1 MIVNSTMFP
10 VRPYFAAISR
20 MSERLGVLQEQ
31 LATGKRASS
40 LSELGGDRV
49 IDLTLRARLAAMAAY
64 QQTITLVGLRLE
76 LMDQA
81 VTRLNSLESE
91 TRADVLVG
99 SRDIDGANLPVAQFL
114 AQNRLSEAIELLNTE
129 VNGRHLFA
137 GNATEGAPVAGFD
150 EVMNG
155 AGGLAGFRD
164 VLAERRE
171 ADLGAT
177 GLGRVETL
185 LAGATVT
192 LSEDGVHPFG
202 FKLDSVATTGGAL
215 TPTGPSGS
223 PGALDVAFTSQPA
236 SGDQVLIGLT
246 LPDGST
252 RTLELSASDSAPT
265 SPGEFQIGATAAA
278 TAANFEAALN
288 SLLADTA
295 QTELAAASAF
305 AAADMFFAGAGE
317 TAMRVDGPPYDS
329 ATGLVA
335 ATDADTV
342 KWYRGEDAP
351 APRSTVTARIDDALQ
366 VSYGAQANEAGPTE
380 LVRSLAVLAADS
392 VSNTD
397 PSAQGF
403 YAAVNAR
410 AADRLGADA
419 NPQPGSIEG
428 IEMDI
433 AQAKLAIGRARDR
446 HQEHKVAL
454 DTMVADIEDV
464 APEEVA
470 MRLIDLQ
477 TRLQASYETIS
488 IVSGLSLVNYLG

>member
-10 VRPYFAAISR
+10 VRSDFAAISR

-40 LSELGGDRV
+40 LSELGSNRV
-49 IDLTLRARLAAMAAY
+49 IDLTLRARLAAMDAY

-81 VTRLNSLESE
+81 ITRLDGLEAE

-99 SRDIDGANLPVAQFL
+99 SRDIDGTHLPVAQFL
-114 AQNRLSEAIELLNTE
+114 AQNRLSEAIELLNSQ
-129 VNGRHLFA
+129 VNGRHLMA
-137 GNATEGAPVAGFD
+137 GNATEAPPVGSFD

-155 AGGLAGFRD
+155 TGSLAGFRE
-164 VLAERRE
+164 VLAERRD
-171 ADLGAT
+171 ADLGAA
-177 GLGRVETL
+177 GLGRVATS

-202 FKLDSVATTGGAL
+202 FKLSALATTGGAL
-215 TPTGPSGS
+215 TPTGPTGS
-223 PGALDVAFTSQPA
+223 PATLDVDFAAQPA
-236 SGDQVLIGLT
+236 AGDRVLIGLT

-252 RTLELSASDSAPT
+252 RTLELTATSAAPT
-265 SPGEFQIGATAAA
+265 SSGEFEIGATTAA
-278 TAANFEAALN
+278 TAANFETALN
-288 SLLADTA
+288 SLLAETA

-305 AAADMFFAGAGE
+305 AAAEMFFAGAGQ

-329 ATGLVA
+329 ATALVA

-342 KWYRGEDAP
+342 MWYRGEDAP
-351 APRSTVTARIDDALQ
+351 APRNTVTARIDDTQQ
-366 VSYGAQANEAGPTE
+366 VSYGVQANETGPTE

-392 VSNTD
+392 VSGTD
-397 PSAQGF
+397 PNAQGF

-410 AADRLGADA
+410 AADRLGEQA
-419 NPQPGSIEG
+419 NPEPGSVEAIA
-428 IEMDI
+428 MDI

-454 DTMVADIEDV
+454 DTMVSEIEDV
-464 APEEVA
+464 PPEEVA
-470 MRLIDLQ
+470 MRLVDLQ

>member
-10 VRPYFAAISR
+10 VRPDFAAISR
-20 MSERLGVLQEQ
+20 MSDRLGVLQEQ

-40 LSELGGDRV
+40 LSELGSDRV
-49 IDLTLRARLAAMAAY
+49 IDLTLRARLAAMDAY

-81 VTRLNSLESE
+81 MTRLNGLESE

-99 SRDIDGANLPVAQFL
+99 SRDIDGTNLPVAQFL
-114 AQNRLSEAIELLNTE
+114 AENRLSEAIELLNTD

-137 GNATEGAPVAGFD
+137 GNATEAPPVGSYD

-155 AGGLAGFRD
+155 SGGLAGFRQ

-177 GLGRVETL
+177 GLGRVATS
-185 LAGATVT
+185 LAGTTVT

-202 FKLDSVATTGGAL
+202 FKLGSLAVTGGSL
-215 TPTGPSGS
+215 TPTGPAGS
-223 PGALDVAFTSQPA
+223 PGTLDVDFTSQPA
-236 SGDQVLIGLT
+236 AGDQVLIGLT
-246 LPDGST
+246 LPDGSV
-252 RTLELSASDSAPT
+252 RTLELTATDAAPT
-265 SPGEFQIGATAAA
+265 SPGEFEIGATAAA
-278 TAANFEAALN
+278 TAANFQTALD
-288 SLLADTA
+288 SLLAETA

-305 AAADMFFAGAGE
+305 AAADMFFAGSGE
-317 TAMRVDGPPYDS
+317 TATRVDGPPYDS
-329 ATGLVA
+329 ATALVA

-342 KWYRGEDAP
+342 RWYRGEDAP
-351 APRSTVTARIDDALQ
+351 APRNTVTARIDDALQ
-366 VSYGAQANEAGPTE
+366 VSYGVQANETGPTE

-392 VSNTD
+392 VSGTD
-397 PSAQGF
+397 PNAQGF

-410 AADRLGADA
+410 AADRLGEQA
-419 NPQPGSIEG
+419 NPEPGSTEAIA
-428 IEMDI
+428 MDI
-433 AQAKLAIGRARDR
+433 AQAKLAVGRARDR

-454 DTMVADIEDV
+454 DTMVSEIEDV
-464 APEEVA
+464 PPEEVA
-470 MRLIDLQ
+470 MRLVDLQ

-488 IVSGLSLVNYLG
+488 IVSGLSLVNYLS